1 MQARIY
7 LPDNK
12 HDTTIETM
20 RHNRGKIQK
29 EKDIRKEIGF
39 QCQVLVLIDRV
50 CLILSSSLVTHPQ
63 PSRLFRCVKF

>member
-1 MQARIY
+1 MQTRIY

-29 EKDIRKEIGF
+29 EKDIRNRFSVTGF
-39 QCQVLVLIDRV
+39 DVNR
-50 CLILSSSLVTHPQ
+50 
-63 PSRLFRCVKF
+63 